1 MKKLLSVSL
10 ILAMLLILL
19 TGCDELIGTK
29 VFEREGITMNVP
41 STMVDISTEPEFG
54 QFTFALSNTKHVIF
68 GLEER
73 FSTIEDGEN
82 MTLDEYA
89 DAVIAS
95 NSLDALAIE
104 RSGGA
109 YMYFRY
115 ESIEDG
121 VTYKYLA
128 GVYKGSNSFW
138 MIQIGCKATD
148 YDETAFFEYLDS
160 VKLA

>member
-1 MKKLLSVSL
+1 
-10 ILAMLLILL
+10 MLLILL
-19 TGCDELIGTK
+19 AGCDGLVGTK
-29 VFEREGITMNVP
+29 VFEREGITMDVP

-89 DAVIAS
+89 EAVIKA
-95 NSLDALAIE
+95 NELNTEAYDRE
-104 RSGGA
+104 GGT
-109 YMYFRY
+109 YKYLRY
-115 ESIEDG
+115 ESTEDG
-121 VTYKYLA
+121 VAYQYLA

-138 MIQIGCKATD
+138 MIQAGCPTAD
-148 YDETAFFEYLDS
+148 FADQEETFRGILDS
-160 VKLA
+160 VSFKPNN